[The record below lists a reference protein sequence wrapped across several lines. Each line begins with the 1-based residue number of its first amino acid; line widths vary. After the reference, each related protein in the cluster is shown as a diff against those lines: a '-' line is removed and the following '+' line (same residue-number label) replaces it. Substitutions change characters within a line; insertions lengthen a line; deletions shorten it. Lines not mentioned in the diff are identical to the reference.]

1 MCVNFQLK
9 RTTLTFLVQICPK
22 RKLGFEIHKTNV
34 GIRISVFEIP
44 CVPIF
49 RHKGQLWILGP
60 NLPKNGFWGRK
71 FKNLSLDS
79 ESTNLQIHWKTPV
92 PGSFFTKKD
101 SGTGVFLYEISKNTF
116 SYIKLPVAASKYR
129 PYAVNF
135 MLLLIFSKTS
145 RQSRRNATILPWV
158 FNILDSWP
166 QWIYL
171 SIALIHQDIDGVIRP
186 MWRGYFEL
194 DVAISTFYRNCNYN
208 IHDILRVKV
217 TIQCWSEH

>member
-1 MCVNFQLK
+1 MSANFQLK
-9 RTTLTFLVQICPK
+9 RTPLPK
-22 RKLGFEIHKTNV
+22 NGFWGRNFKNLSLDSKSASLRYYVHQFSGKMNN
-34 GIRISVFEIP
+34 FE
-44 CVPIF
+44 F
-49 RHKGQLWILGP
+49 LGP
-60 NLPKNGFWGRK
+60 TLPKNGFWGRK